1 MGENMLAKRFRL
13 LSFLA
18 ASVTAAALT
27 ACAGDGKGGEAA
39 EAQTLT
45 VWHYER
51 PESAMGIAWAEAI
64 KQFKKTHPDVTVR
77 FEQKTFEQ
85 IRQNAAIA
93 LNADDPPNVV
103 EYNKG
108 NSTAGLLAK
117 QGLLTDLTGEA
128 SKRGW
133 DKMLTPSLQT
143 TTRYDSAGIMGG
155 NAVYGIPNYAE
166 FVMVY
171 YNKDMFAK
179 HGVTVPRTFS
189 AFQRAMDTFVKADI
203 TPLSVG
209 GAEYPA
215 QQIFYELVLSKAD
228 RKFVNAYQLY
238 DGKVDFAGP
247 EFRFGANTFASWVR
261 KGYIAKDAARVK
273 AEDMN
278 KAFTKQRFPMV
289 IVGSW
294 MYGDFVRGIKD
305 FEWGTFLF
313 PGNRLH
319 PGSSG
324 NLWVVPAKAQ
334 NKTLAY
340 DFIDITM
347 KPEIQRLLGD
357 SGGVPVHS
365 DPAAITVAQNKALIN
380 HFTTIDKADGLAF
393 YPDWPAP
400 GYYDVLGV
408 AIQDLINGTK
418 TPDEV
423 LADIAQP
430 YQENVARLG
439 R

>member
-1 MGENMLAKRFRL
+1 MLVRRLRL
-13 LSFLA
+13 LPVLA
-18 ASVTAAALT
+18 VCVTAALA
-27 ACAGDGKGGEAA
+27 ACAGDEPGGTAKP
-39 EAQTLT
+39 QTLT

-64 KQFKKTHPDVTVR
+64 KQFKVAHPDVPVR

-93 LNADDPPNVV
+93 LNADDPPTVL

-128 SKRGW
+128 TKRGW
-133 DKMLTPSLQT
+133 DKLLTSSLQT
-143 TTRYDSAGIMGG
+143 TTRYNSAGIMGSG
-155 NAVYGIPNYAE
+155 SMYGIPNYAE

-179 HGVTVPRTFS
+179 YGVSVPRTLGE
-189 AFQRAMDTFVKADI
+189 FQRAMDTFVKAGV

-215 QQIFYELVLSKAD
+215 QQIFYELVLSQAD
-228 RKFVNAYQLY
+228 RSFVNAFQLY

-247 EFRFGANTFASWVR
+247 EFRFGAKTFASWVR
-261 KGYIAKDAARVK
+261 KGYIAKNAARVK
-273 AEDMN
+273 AETMN
-278 KAFTKQRFPMV
+278 KAFTQQKFPMV
-289 IVGSW
+289 VVGSW
-294 MYGDFVRGIKD
+294 MYGDFVRDIKD
-305 FEWGTFLF
+305 FRWGTFLF
-313 PGNRLH
+313 PGNQLH
-319 PGSSG
+319 PGSGG
-324 NLWVVPAKAQ
+324 NLWVVPAKA
-334 NKTLAY
+334 KDKSLAY

-347 KPEIQRLLGD
+347 KPEIQRLLGE
-357 SGGVPVHS
+357 SGGVPVRT
-365 DPAAITVAQNKALIN
+365 DPSTTMSEKNRELMSQ
-380 HFTTIDKADGLAF
+380 FTTIETADALAF
-393 YPDWPAP
+393 YPDWPTP

-408 AIQDLINGTK
+408 AIQDLINGTR
-418 TPDEV
+418 TPDET
-423 LADIAQP
+423 LAYIAKP
-430 YQENVARLG
+430 YNENRSRLG

>member
-1 MGENMLAKRFRL
+1 MRVRRLRLVSGLAIL
-13 LSFLA
+13 LTVAALA
-18 ASVTAAALT
+18 ACGNNAGPGGAA
-27 ACAGDGKGGEAA
+27 G
-39 EAQTLT
+39 AQTLT

-51 PESAMGIAWAEAI
+51 PESAMGLAWTEAI
-64 KQFKKTHPDVTVR
+64 KQFKESHPGVTVR

-93 LNADDPPNVV
+93 LNADDPPTVL

-108 NSTAGLLAK
+108 NSTAGLLAD
-117 QGLLTDLTGEA
+117 QGLLTDLTSESA
-128 SKRGW
+128 KRGW
-133 DKMLTPSLQT
+133 DKLLTPSLQT
-143 TTRYDSAGIMGG
+143 TTRYDSAGIMGSG
-155 NAVYGIPNYAE
+155 AVYGIPNYAE

-171 YNKDMFAK
+171 YNKDLFAK
-179 HGVTVPRTFS
+179 YKVKVPATF
-189 AFQRAMDTFVKADI
+189 AELQQAMDTFVKAGV

-228 RKFVNAYQLY
+228 RTFVDKYQLY
-238 DGKVDFAGP
+238 NGKVDFTGP
-247 EFRFGANTFASWVR
+247 EFRFGASTFATWVR
-261 KGYIAKDAARVK
+261 KGYIAKNAARVK

-278 KAFTKQRFPMV
+278 LAFTKQRFPMV

-294 MYGDFVRGIKD
+294 MYGDFVRDIKD
-305 FEWGTFLF
+305 FQWGTFLF
-313 PGNRLH
+313 PGNTLH

-324 NLWVVPAKAQ
+324 NLWVVPAKA
-334 NKTLAY
+334 KDKSLAY

-347 KPEIQRLLGD
+347 KPRIQSLLGE
-357 SGGVPVHS
+357 SGGVPVRADLPPPS
-365 DPAAITVAQNKALIN
+365 AEKNKELMTRFA
-380 HFTTIDKADGLAF
+380 TIEAEDGLAF

-408 AIQDLINGTK
+408 AIQDLINGNK
-418 TPDEV
+418 TPDAV
-423 LADIAQP
+423 LADIAKP
-430 YQENVARLG
+430 YDENYVRLG